1 MFVLMSNDG
10 NITFDEVK
18 EYEGQPVYLAM
29 KHCATDFMVMVKK
42 LRHDEYRHNNKEVY
56 FYIDTSKRNG
66 TFWEPCVMLY
76 MLKSFE
82 QADAI
87 ILSHR
92 ILHPTVHQMITK
104 NEL

>member
-1 MFVLMSNDG
+1 MFVLMSDDG

-29 KHCATDFMVMVKK
+29 KHSATDFMVMVKK
-42 LRHDEYRHNNKEVY
+42 LRHDEYRHDNKEIY

-66 TFWEPCVMLY
+66 IFWEPCIMLY

-87 ILSHR
+87 ITSHR
-92 ILHPTVHQMITK
+92 ILYPAVHQMIT
-104 NEL
+104 